1 MKRSA
6 LRSAWLLAGVPACLI
21 AVMLLGGCAGN
32 SQVTSESQGVAKPVP
47 PPPPPPEPPPP
58 PPPPEPPPE
67 PPPPPPKQEAMV
79 AEAAAVPEDPL
90 AWAAELTDVHFA
102 YDKSAIRKSERSK
115 LDAAANLL
123 KADRKRKVI
132 VEGHCDERGTV
143 QYNLALGER
152 RAAAVR
158 DYLVKA
164 GVERSQIDV
173 VSYGKEKPLCTE
185 ASDECFQKNRR
196 AHFAAQ

>member
-1 MKRSA
+1 M
-6 LRSAWLLAGVPACLI
+6 
-21 AVMLLGGCAGN
+21 
-32 SQVTSESQGVAKPVP
+32 
-47 PPPPPPEPPPP
+47 
-58 PPPPEPPPE
+58 
-67 PPPPPPKQEAMV
+67 

-102 YDKSAIRKSERSK
+102 YDKSTIRKSERGK

-123 KADRKRKVI
+123 KADKKRKVI

-158 DYLVKA
+158 DYLIKA
-164 GVERSQIDV
+164 GVEPSQIEV
-173 VSYGKEKPLCTE
+173 VSFGKEKPLCTE
-185 ASDECFQKNRR
+185 SVEECFRTNRR